1 MKIMFLSGSYWP
13 AQDGVAHVTEYL
25 AEGLAKKHE
34 ILMLTPFGKSK
45 IASETYNGVQIERIT
60 AKRKFSCNVVGDKAT
75 MFKRIDEYN
84 PDVLV
89 VIGIQNWGF
98 DWTKGKLDRLP
109 GRKVLMTH
117 GSSCVGEYH
126 VWNKVKQIRLR
137 RQILADLLCVYMEW
151 YWKRYRKSFPKY
163 MAKYDL
169 VTYLFDKEPLYL
181 YLRKFFGEN
190 TASGNTAPHRIS
202 PKKEIILENATEDI
216 FFERKAYLVDCNK
229 PIVFINVSNYEDRKN
244 QKLILEAFYSADIPE
259 SQLVLIGSKAN
270 EYYNEISILNKQYF
284 ENTHRCGRAELLVGI
299 SREEVLERYKEADVY
314 ISASKWEAMSIS
326 LCEAAAAGLTILTT
340 DVGHASSIP
349 GCRFFSTAQEL
360 AALMQDIYEQ
370 PSLREE
376 SGRKA
381 YEYAEKNYRIQSKVD
396 YLEQELL
403 CLVENDLNGQGQ
415 FGQKGKFE

>member
-1 MKIMFLSGSYWP
+1 MFLSGSYWP
-13 AQDGVAHVTEYL
+13 AQDGVAHVTEYV
-25 AEGLAKKHE
+25 AEGLAQKHE
-34 ILMLTPFGKSK
+34 VYMLAPYGKSK
-45 IASETYNGVQIERIT
+45 EKCEKFNGVQIERIT
-60 AKRKFSCNVVGDKAT
+60 ARRKYSCGVIGDKAT
-75 MFKRIDEYN
+75 VFKRIGEYD

-98 DWTKGKLDRLP
+98 DWTKGKLDKLP
-109 GRKVLMTH
+109 GKKVLMTH
-117 GSSCVGEYH
+117 GSSCLREYH
-126 VWNKVKQIRLR
+126 VRNKVKQIRLR
-137 RQILADLLCVYMEW
+137 RQILADILCVYMEW
-151 YWKRYRKSFPKY
+151 YWKRYQKSFPKY

-181 YLRKFFGEN
+181 YTRKFFCRDVS
-190 TASGNTAPHRIS
+190 AKVPA

-216 FFERKAYLVDCNK
+216 FFERKAYLVDRNK

-259 SQLVLIGSKAN
+259 SQLVLIGSRPN
-270 EYYNEISILNKQYF
+270 EYYNEIEILNKQYSA
-284 ENTHRCGRAELLVGI
+284 NQHRCCKAEILVGI
-299 SREEVLERYKEADVY
+299 RREEVLARYKEADVY
-314 ISASKWEAMSIS
+314 ISASRWEAMSIS

-349 GCRFFSTAQEL
+349 GCRFFSSAQEL
-360 AALMQDIYEQ
+360 ATLMQEISEN
-370 PSLREE
+370 PASREE

-403 CLVENDLNGQGQ
+403 GLL
-415 FGQKGKFE
+415 